1 MPQGDPRYKGIWF
14 ISEKRYD
21 TNELVIVKGNNNDRL
36 FKKGLK
42 VKEWSWLMDDISAI
56 SEKCEEGNLSVQY
69 RSLQEPEIINSIKI
83 LQSDVDIELVKK
95 ARAMAPGQNIV
106 LYEGNRVL
114 GSGILE
120 ETYL

>member
-1 MPQGDPRYKGIWF
+1 
-14 ISEKRYD
+14 
-21 TNELVIVKGNNNDRL
+21 
-36 FKKGLK
+36 
-42 VKEWSWLMDDISAI
+42 MDDISAI